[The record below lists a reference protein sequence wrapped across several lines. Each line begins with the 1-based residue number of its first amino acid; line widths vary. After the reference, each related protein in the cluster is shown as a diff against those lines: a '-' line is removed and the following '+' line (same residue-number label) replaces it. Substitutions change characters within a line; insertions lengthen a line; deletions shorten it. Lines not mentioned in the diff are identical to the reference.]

1 MKVAYYLPQLAKL
14 RYHYGGPLCFSRLNV
29 NLYLNIRAI
38 IENGLID
45 KKISRRTFVSDA
57 IFFNSTDRTDRPV

>member
-14 RYHYGGPLCFSRLNV
+14 CYYYGGSLCFSRLNV

-57 IFFNSTDRTDRPV
+57 IFFQLIDGTDRSV